1 MEPSLSYYT
10 VQAGANTFAS
20 EKIARI
26 LEEYIDDTDTVLNTC
41 AGETALPAATEIRN
55 DIDEPAPAD
64 HHVDCREISE
74 KIDQCVDVVLHD
86 PPFSEHQAIHT
97 YGLEAEQWPGYA
109 PVHREVHPLLREG
122 GYIIQAGFSAVPI
135 AQKIRDDYE
144 RRAIVVANQLG
155 RQDDWILTVDKKTT
169 ESDSERPWSTTA
181 SVIPNGGIATDG
193 DFDIKY
199 RAVPGAVS
207 ADDIWS
213 AARDRCS
220 GRTLLLDWQGSI
232 DPSEIGVAETIEPYH
247 SAAQLDQY
255 VSLENDGSPVPPR
268 KLGDSLPGRQPDAV
282 VVWPHSTASNVT
294 TEYDGHEIGFIRA
307 IKQELDR
314 HFGSGVTVLLIG
326 NTATGMRRQWDYT
339 HTGVTVVDGEN
350 PDTAWYISQFQKGQN
365 GLGELAESMRLT
377 PTGWTTATFDSP
389 VDNRHCSAPQ
399 EGRWVI
405 DSPRITLER
414 HPAFYYHC
422 PICGAN
428 SGARCVDDGSSE
440 WTSLK
445 CGNIHTRRCEYA
457 KDRITQSER
466 VHVYDGGNY
475 LGIAEYEAMDDIST
489 LSEMTLPDTDATPQ
503 REPNRGTQTT
513 LKDVFG

>member
-10 VQAGANTFAS
+10 VQAGADTFAS

-55 DIDEPAPAD
+55 DIDESAPAD
-64 HHVDCREISE
+64 HHVDCRKISE

-97 YGLEAEQWPGYA
+97 YGLGADQWPGYA

-135 AQKIRDDYE
+135 AQKLRDDYE

-155 RQDDWILTVDKKTT
+155 RQDDWILTVDEKTT

-181 SVIPNGGIATDG
+181 SVVPNGGVATNG
-193 DFDIKY
+193 DFEMKY
-199 RAVPGAVS
+199 RAVPGEVS

-213 AARDRCS
+213 AVRERCN

-232 DPSEIGVAETIEPYH
+232 DTSEIGIAETIEPYH
-247 SAAQLDQY
+247 STAQLDQY
-255 VSLENDGSPVPPR
+255 ISLESNGSPVPPGE
-268 KLGDSLPGRQPDAV
+268 LGDSLPDQQPDTV
-282 VVWPHSTASNVT
+282 VVWPHETASNIS
-294 TEYDGHEIGFIRA
+294 TEYDGHRIGFIRA

-314 HFGSGVTVLLIG
+314 HFGSGVGVILVG
-326 NTATGMRRQWDYT
+326 NTATGMRHQWDYA
-339 HTGVTVVDGEN
+339 HTGVTVVDGEH
-350 PDTAWYISQFQKGQN
+350 PDTAWYISQFQKDQH

-389 VDNRHCSAPQ
+389 ADNRHCSTPN
-399 EGRWVI
+399 EGQWVI

-414 HPAFYYHC
+414 HPALYYHC
-422 PICGAN
+422 PVCRA
-428 SGARCVDDGSSE
+428 SGGTGCVDTGNNE

-445 CGNIHTRRCEYA
+445 YGEVHTERCEYA
-457 KDRITQSER
+457 ESRIEQTER
-466 VHVYDGGNY
+466 VRVYDGGNY
-475 LGIAEYEAMDDIST
+475 LGVAKYEATDDIST
-489 LSEMTLPDTDATPQ
+489 LSETTLPDADQTPE
-503 REPNRGTQTT
+503 REPDTRTQAT
-513 LKDVFG
+513 LDDALS